1 MQGFSIQILHFCCKV
16 EVKKKTTWLVKMEY
30 CTLKY
35 LTINIVCYCV
45 ISMQMFDLDSG
56 ALAILLNDFCSVL
69 VL

>member
-1 MQGFSIQILHFCCKV
+1 
-16 EVKKKTTWLVKMEY
+16 MEY

>member
-1 MQGFSIQILHFCCKV
+1 MSNGAIVTAPF
-16 EVKKKTTWLVKMEY
+16 
-30 CTLKY
+30 Y
-35 LTINIVCYCV
+35 LTCILV